1 MKTDYDLFCEYMQ
14 RYKAGELGLNEDE
27 KQWKEH
33 MASAGV
39 AFQSLPY
46 DTFLRNMRRYEAGER
61 DNSEERKSDEY
72 MASTGIACM
81 TSSYSTFL
89 RYMQKYQSE
98 KLGER
103 HI

>member
-14 RYKAGELGLNEDE
+14 RYKAGERE
-27 KQWKEH
+27 
-33 MASAGV
+33 
-39 AFQSLPY
+39 
-46 DTFLRNMRRYEAGER
+46 
-61 DNSEERKSDEY
+61 NSEERKSDEY